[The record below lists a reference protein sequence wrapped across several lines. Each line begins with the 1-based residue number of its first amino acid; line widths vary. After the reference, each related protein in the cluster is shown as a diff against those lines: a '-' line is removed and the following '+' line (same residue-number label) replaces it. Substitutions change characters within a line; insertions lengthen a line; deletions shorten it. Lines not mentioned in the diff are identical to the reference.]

1 MFVRGWV
8 DLFVNNF
15 MKKFNTLLFFLLVSI
30 SFGQVVSNEKLEF
43 DKIYSQVNNK
53 NKWGADDKLGT
64 INYITSEKIL
74 SALKIP
80 SKGISVSLA
89 FNMVVDSTRIN
100 SSTYDHF
107 SIFSY
112 KQNFAEH
119 NGYNWIVD
127 NYEIAYHGFTHSH
140 IDGINHLSKD
150 GKMYNGITDPSIL
163 GVDNYKNG
171 IISKG
176 ILIDVPLLHNK
187 EYVEAGY
194 KVTLKDIIDFE
205 KKYNVKIENGDVL
218 LIRTGRWVEKK
229 IKGDWDF
236 PKKSAGIHYN
246 IIPFLSEREIAV
258 LGSDG
263 TNDSNPPLIK
273 EEGSPIHMLTLVAM
287 GMPLL
292 DNLNLDE
299 LSKKAQELNEWEFLI
314 SFQPLRFEG
323 GTGSP
328 LNALAIF

>member
-1 MFVRGWV
+1 MKYKNREVYGVKILFFGFLF
-8 DLFVNNF
+8 LFVN
-15 MKKFNTLLFFLLVSI
+15 V
-30 SFGQVVSNEKLEF
+30 SFGQVISKEKLEF
-43 DKIYSQVNNK
+43 DKIYSQVNNT
-53 NKWGADDKLGT
+53 NKWGANDKLGT
-64 INYITSEKIL
+64 INYITNEKVL

-80 SKGISVSLA
+80 NNGVSVSLA
-89 FNMVVDSTRIN
+89 FNMVDDSTRIN
-100 SSTYDHF
+100 SSSYDNI
-107 SIFSY
+107 SNFSY
-112 KQNFAEH
+112 EQISMEH
-119 NGYNWIVD
+119 NGYNWIID

-150 GKMYNGITDPSIL
+150 GEMYNGFTDPSIL

-176 ILIDVPLLHNK
+176 ILIDVPLLHSK

-194 KVTLKDIIDFE
+194 KVTLKDILDFE
-205 KKYNVKIENGDVL
+205 KTYNVKIEKGDVL
-218 LIRTGRWVEKK
+218 LIRTGRWIEKK

-236 PKKSAGIHYN
+236 QSNGAGIHYN
-246 IIPFLSEREIAV
+246 IIPLLSEREIAV

-263 TNDSNPPLIK
+263 TSDSNPPLIK

>member
-1 MFVRGWV
+1 
-8 DLFVNNF
+8 
-15 MKKFNTLLFFLLVSI
+15 MKKFNTLLLFLLVNI
-30 SFGQVVSNEKLEF
+30 SFGQVVSKEKLEF
-43 DKIYSQVNNK
+43 DIIYSQVNNI

-64 INYITSEKIL
+64 INYITSQKVL

-80 SKGISVSLA
+80 SKGTSVSLA

-100 SSTYDHF
+100 SSTYDHL
-107 SIFSY
+107 SNFSY

-119 NGYNWIVD
+119 NGYNWIWD

-140 IDGINHLSKD
+140 IDGINHLSKN
-150 GKMYNGITDPSIL
+150 GEMYNGITDPSIL

-176 ILIDVPLLHNK
+176 VLIDVPLLHNK

-194 KVTLKDIIDFE
+194 KVTLKDIFDFVN
-205 KKYNVKIENGDVL
+205 KYNVKIEKGDIL
-218 LIRTGRWVEKK
+218 LIRTGRWIEKK

-236 PKKSAGIHYN
+236 PNKSAGIHYN
-246 IIPFLSEREIAV
+246 IIPYLSEREIAV

-273 EEGSPIHMLTLVAM
+273 EEGSPIHMLTIVAM

-292 DNLNLDE
+292 DNLNLEE
-299 LSKKAQELNEWEFLI
+299 LSKKAKELNKWEFFI
-314 SFQPLRFEG
+314 SLQPLRFEG

>member
-1 MFVRGWV
+1 
-8 DLFVNNF
+8 

-30 SFGQVVSNEKLEF
+30 SFAQVVSNEKLEF

-64 INYITSEKIL
+64 INYITSKKVL

-194 KVTLKDIIDFE
+194 KVTLKDILDFE

-236 PKKSAGIHYN
+236 TKKSAGIHYN
-246 IIPFLSEREIAV
+246 IIPFLSERKIAV

-263 TNDSNPPLIK
+263 TNDSNPSLIK
-273 EEGSPIHMLTLVAM
+273 EEGSPIHMLTIVAM

-292 DNLNLDE
+292 DNLNLEE
-299 LSKKAQELNEWEFLI
+299 LSKKAKELNKWEFFYF
-314 SFQPLRFEG
+314 SSTFEIRG
-323 GTGSP
+323 RHWFTIKCTGNI
-328 LNALAIF
+328 LE

>member
-1 MFVRGWV
+1 
-8 DLFVNNF
+8 
-15 MKKFNTLLFFLLVSI
+15 MKKFNTLLLLLLVNI
-30 SFGQVVSNEKLEF
+30 SFGQVVSKEKLEF
-43 DKIYSQVNNK
+43 DIIYSQVNNI

-64 INYITSEKIL
+64 INYITSQKVL

-80 SKGISVSLA
+80 SKGTSVSLA

-100 SSTYDHF
+100 SSTYDHL
-107 SIFSY
+107 SKFSY
-112 KQNFAEH
+112 KQNIAEH
-119 NGYNWIVD
+119 NGYNWIWD

-140 IDGINHLSKD
+140 IDGINHLSKN
-150 GKMYNGITDPSIL
+150 GEMYNGITDPSIL

-176 ILIDVPLLHNK
+176 VLIDVPLLHNK

-194 KVTLKDIIDFE
+194 KVTLKDIFDFVN
-205 KKYNVKIENGDVL
+205 KYNVKIEKGDIL
-218 LIRTGRWVEKK
+218 LIRTGRWIEKK

-236 PKKSAGIHYN
+236 PNKSAGIHYN
-246 IIPFLSEREIAV
+246 IIPYLSEREIAV

-273 EEGSPIHMLTLVAM
+273 EEGSPIHMLTIVAM

-292 DNLNLDE
+292 DNLNLEE
-299 LSKKAQELNEWEFLI
+299 LSKKAKEFNKWEFFI
-314 SFQPLRFEG
+314 SLQPLRFEG

>member
-1 MFVRGWV
+1 MKKILLVLLY
-8 DLFVNNF
+8 LFVNI
-15 MKKFNTLLFFLLVSI
+15 SI
-30 SFGQVVSNEKLEF
+30 GQVLSKEKLEF
-43 DKIYSQVNNK
+43 DIIYSQVNNK
-53 NKWGADDKLGT
+53 KKWGPNDRLGT
-64 INYITSEKIL
+64 INYITNDKVL

-80 SKGISVSLA
+80 SNGVSVSLA
-89 FNMVVDSTRIN
+89 FNMVDDSTRIN
-100 SSTYDHF
+100 SSSYDNISNF
-107 SIFSY
+107 TY
-112 KQNFAEH
+112 KQISMKYNS
-119 NGYNWIVD
+119 YNWIID

-150 GKMYNGITDPSIL
+150 GEMYNGFTDPSIL

-176 ILIDVPLLHNK
+176 ILIDVPLLHGK

-194 KVTLKDIIDFE
+194 KVTLKDILDFE
-205 KKYNVKIENGDVL
+205 KIYNVKIEKGDVL
-218 LIRTGRWVEKK
+218 LIRTGRWIEKK

-236 PKKSAGIHYN
+236 PKNGAGVHYN
-246 IIPFLSEREIAV
+246 IIPLLSEREIAV

-273 EEGSPIHMLTLVAM
+273 EEGSPIHMLTLVSM

-292 DNLNLDE
+292 DNLNLEE
-299 LSKKAQELNEWEFLI
+299 LSKKAKELNKWEFFI
-314 SFQPLRFEG
+314 SLQPLRFEG

>member
-1 MFVRGWV
+1 MKKILLVLLY
-8 DLFVNNF
+8 LFVNI
-15 MKKFNTLLFFLLVSI
+15 SI
-30 SFGQVVSNEKLEF
+30 GQVLSKEKLEF
-43 DKIYSQVNNK
+43 DIIFSKVNNK
-53 NKWGADDKLGT
+53 NKWGPNDKLGT
-64 INYITSEKIL
+64 INYITNEKVL

-80 SKGISVSLA
+80 NNGVSVSLA
-89 FNMVVDSTRIN
+89 FNMVDDSTRIN
-100 SSTYDHF
+100 SSSYDNI
-107 SIFSY
+107 SNFSY
-112 KQNFAEH
+112 EQNFMEH
-119 NGYNWIVD
+119 NGYNWIID
-127 NYEIAYHGFTHSH
+127 KYKIAYHGFTHSH

-150 GKMYNGITDPSIL
+150 GEMYNGFTDPSIL

-194 KVTLKDIIDFE
+194 KVTLKDILDFE
-205 KKYNVKIENGDVL
+205 KIYNVKIEKGDVL
-218 LIRTGRWVEKK
+218 LIRTGRWIEKR
-229 IKGDWDF
+229 IKGDWNF
-236 PKKSAGIHYN
+236 PNKRTGIHYN
-246 IIPFLSEREIAV
+246 IIPLLNEREIAV

>member
-1 MFVRGWV
+1 MKKILIVLLY
-8 DLFVNNF
+8 LFVNI
-15 MKKFNTLLFFLLVSI
+15 SI
-30 SFGQVVSNEKLEF
+30 GQVLSKEKLEF
-43 DKIYSQVNNK
+43 DIIYSQVNNK
-53 NKWGADDKLGT
+53 NKWGPNDKLGT
-64 INYITSEKIL
+64 INYITNEKVL

-80 SKGISVSLA
+80 TNGVSVSLS
-89 FNMVVDSTRIN
+89 FNMVDDSTRLN
-100 SSTYDHF
+100 SSSYDNI
-107 SIFSY
+107 SNFSY
-112 KQNFAEH
+112 KPIPMEH
-119 NGYNWIVD
+119 NGYNWIID

-150 GKMYNGITDPSIL
+150 GEMYNGFTDPSIL
-163 GVDNYKNG
+163 GIDNYKNG

-176 ILIDVPLLHNK
+176 ILIDVPLLHSK

-194 KVTLKDIIDFE
+194 KVTLKDILDFE
-205 KKYNVKIENGDVL
+205 NIYNVKIEKGDVL
-218 LIRTGRWVEKK
+218 LIRTGRWIEKK
-229 IKGDWDF
+229 RKGDWDF
-236 PKKSAGIHYN
+236 PKKNAGIHYN
-246 IIPFLSEREIAV
+246 IIPLLSERGIAV

-263 TNDSNPPLIK
+263 TSDSNPPLIK

-299 LSKKAQELNEWEFLI
+299 LSKKARELNKWEFLI